1 MLNLPTAHQPGQQ
14 SQAGKAYLPGEVK
27 NTFEKERDGD
37 SILPLSALYLSSHRV
52 HPTSPVGSSSV
63 QIPSDRV
70 VDDNSKAKMGRGQQ
84 GLTQRGEKIIGLEQ
98 QTQTLPPRK
107 TLCYC
112 LS

>member
-1 MLNLPTAHQPGQQ
+1 MKSRGGKILVFFLFVMLNLPTAHQPGQQ

-70 VDDNSKAKMGRGQQ
+70 GGWWQQ
-84 GLTQRGEKIIGLEQ
+84 
-98 QTQTLPPRK
+98 
-107 TLCYC
+107 
-112 LS
+112 